1 MKNRCIRSFFV
12 FVVAMVFGIAAV
24 NAMTES
30 QLLEKLTGQFYVN
43 GVVFEA
49 TDSQKELIATYLDQ
63 YEVSS
68 ADCDYI
74 AAQVDA
80 VFDVLRNSGKT
91 SFYDLSAAEK
101 SQIVSL
107 VADVSANTSVDVA
120 IVSGELVV
128 YVPGT
133 NKGEVFYKTPVN
145 PDVNGEIA
153 QTNRTVVI
161 AGLGIFSLIGMAFA
175 FGKIRNA

>member
-1 MKNRCIRSFFV
+1 MKNKCIRSIFV
-12 FVVAMVFGIAAV
+12 FVVALVFGITSV
-24 NAMTES
+24 SAMTES
-30 QLLEKLTGQFYVN
+30 QLLEKLTGKFEVN
-43 GVVFEA
+43 GVIFEA
-49 TDSQKELIATYLDQ
+49 TDSQKELMKTYLDQ

-74 AAQVDA
+74 AAKVDA
-80 VFDVLRNSGKT
+80 VFDVLRASGKT
-91 SFYDLSAAEK
+91 SFYNLSAAEK

-107 VADVSANTSVDVA
+107 VGDVAANTSVDVA

-133 NKGEVFYKTPVN
+133 NKGEVFYKAPVN
-145 PDVNGEIA
+145 PGSNGEIA
-153 QTNRTVVI
+153 QTNRSVII
-161 AGLGIFSLIGMAFA
+161 AGLSIFSLIGLAFA